1 MTVGVCVPE
10 VHSPDLLYAGLGEV
24 HQLFKILYLKHQL
37 PGSWNH
43 MTTMQFLQQVQ
54 VLLTLIHIVSSAPL
68 FLCFKTIFSVPFVDA
83 PRPATESLASGNTLQ
98 VSTHSH
104 SRVNSRY
111 LRELSLGKFII
122 KYENLTQL
130 DNIGQGIYTAICY
143 MCVLCVCVCV
153 CVCVCDI
160 SALSKLKS

>member
-1 MTVGVCVPE
+1 MTVGICVPE
-10 VHSPDLLYAGLGEV
+10 VNSPDLLYAGLGEV

-43 MTTMQFLQQVQ
+43 MTKMQFLQQVQ
-54 VLLTLIHIVSSAPL
+54 VLLTLIHIVSSTPL
-68 FLCFKTIFSVPFVDA
+68 LPPFFCFKTIFSVPFVVV
-83 PRPATESLASGNTLQ
+83 PWPATESLASGNTL
-98 VSTHSH
+98 HGR
-104 SRVNSRY
+104 SRVDSRY

-143 MCVLCVCVCV
+143 ICVC
-153 CVCVCDI
+153 
-160 SALSKLKS
+160 AT